1 MDDER
6 SKRIQED
13 MEKLERAGEEHDW
26 ASEIIDD
33 AIGGLVSP
41 LTHEDP
47 LENVPNLDEPEASP
61 TLLKDR
67 EREKREAEERLN
79 EVW

>member
-1 MDDER
+1 MDGER
-6 SKRIQED
+6 SKRIQDD
-13 MEKLERAGEEHDW
+13 MEKLERAAEQHDW
-26 ASEIIDD
+26 AEEIIDD

-47 LENVPNLDEPEASP
+47 LEKVPDLDEPEASP
-61 TLLKDR
+61 TKKEDD